1 MTVPENASEKKG
13 FFSGFH
19 FPDIPPAFWIG
30 LAALLA
36 VGGLTGAAV
45 IARNHFRQKAARE
58 RQLRRE
64 RRIQRLKDIGCSE
77 SEFDIIME
85 ERKRSSYT
93 VKHRPRNHRR
103 KHHFR

>member
-13 FFSGFH
+13 FFSCFH
-19 FPDIPPAFWIG
+19 FPEIPPAFWIG

-93 VKHRPRNHRR
+93 VRHRPRNHRR